1 MISAGASLVSGL
13 WQGIQS
19 LAGWLWNKVSG
30 WVSSIWD
37 GILGFFGIHSPSK
50 QMAWVGDMLVAGLA
64 GAITS
69 EGYKAADAATD
80 MAADTL
86 SAMDELSRG
95 VNVPVSIDDADLN
108 LPSINLEPATA
119 LRPNTAAT
127 PNRPAPV
134 DVEGIVDATARRI
147 LGSLDVQVV
156 LNDGTLV
163 GKLAPRID
171 TQLSR
176 LSRRSNL
183 ITAGV

>member
-1 MISAGASLVSGL
+1 VSGL

-19 LAGWLWNKVSG
+19 LAGWLWDRVSS

-64 GAITS
+64 GAISS
-69 EGYKAADAATD
+69 EGHKAADAATD
-80 MAADTL
+80 MAKETMG
-86 SAMDELSRG
+86 AMDELAAG
-95 VNVPVSIDDADLN
+95 IDVPINISNGDLS
-108 LPSINLEPATA
+108 LPRVNLEPVDAFQPDTSYIKNGA
-119 LRPNTAAT
+119 SPL
-127 PNRPAPV
+127 
-134 DVEGIVDATARRI
+134 DVEGIVDTAARRI
-147 LGSLDVQVV
+147 LGALDVQVV

-171 TQLSR
+171 QQLSR

-183 ITAGV
+183 LAGV